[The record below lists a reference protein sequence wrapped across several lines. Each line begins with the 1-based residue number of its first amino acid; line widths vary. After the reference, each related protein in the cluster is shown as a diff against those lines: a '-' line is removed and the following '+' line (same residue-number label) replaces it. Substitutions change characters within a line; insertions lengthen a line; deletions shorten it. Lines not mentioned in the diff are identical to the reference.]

1 MTPEKVQEWGWGLLR
16 REDLLAAG
24 TVRGRGGGAPLREW
38 RVTSEGKGQQGQHT
52 L

>member
-16 REDLLAAG
+16 GEDLLAAG
-24 TVRGRGGGAPLREW
+24 TVRGWGAPLREW